1 VRLRHPGSLLAPLS
15 SLLSGVGVERVPV
28 PAQPV
33 VLTARGC
40 VHVPVTPRYSVPAQP
55 VVLTARGCVH
65 VPVTPVV
72 LTARGCVHVP
82 VTPVPVTPVT
92 PRYSRYSPL
101 LRATREEPIAG
112 FGQRRFASLLKQ
124 VYHWA
129 MDYSRIIT
137 IEPGKRSG
145 RPCIRGLRITVTDV
159 LEYLAAGMT
168 EEQIISDFPEL
179 TKEDIHACLAFAAER
194 EKRLSVAV
202 A

>member
-1 VRLRHPGSLLAPLS
+1 
-15 SLLSGVGVERVPV
+15 
-28 PAQPV
+28 
-33 VLTARGC
+33 
-40 VHVPVTPRYSVPAQP
+40 
-55 VVLTARGCVH
+55 
-65 VPVTPVV
+65 
-72 LTARGCVHVP
+72 
-82 VTPVPVTPVT
+82 
-92 PRYSRYSPL
+92 
-101 LRATREEPIAG
+101 
-112 FGQRRFASLLKQ
+112 
-124 VYHWA
+124 